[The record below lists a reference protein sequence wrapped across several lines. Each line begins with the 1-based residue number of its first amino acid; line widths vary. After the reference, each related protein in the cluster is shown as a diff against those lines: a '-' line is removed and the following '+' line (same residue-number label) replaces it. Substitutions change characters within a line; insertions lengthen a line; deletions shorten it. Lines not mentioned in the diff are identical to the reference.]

1 MESISKS
8 AFLPFLRGQ
17 SLNWLKIEVVVQM
30 QVVEV
35 LSVDQK
41 VKHVVALP
49 TDVETCLNPVE
60 FSQLEE
66 LGGLK
71 SFEQISFVLR
81 LWFFVMQ
88 RIQNP
93 TLKKLLI
100 THSNF
105 DGVSLRAVFFKPIWH
120 QGDVASTSCDSCA
133 LVKRSW
139 RPVEIDAI
147 CSVFCEEGLLRQK
160 WFDSIG
166 KSKVLKLF
174 VSNCI
179 LVDLRIKF
187 FKLLVL
193 IGRHR
198 VDYLVIVEDRDFW
211 IIAFNKAYCR
221 EMIGA

>member
-1 MESISKS
+1 MLEVLSHSNLPHQPILVPIHSSQVTNMCKDILQTICQLKCFNITKSILYMRIHNQLNHPQDFTTKMESISKS

-105 DGVSLRAVFFKPIWH
+105 DGVSLRAVFFKPI
-120 QGDVASTSCDSCA
+120 
-133 LVKRSW
+133 
-139 RPVEIDAI
+139 
-147 CSVFCEEGLLRQK
+147 
-160 WFDSIG
+160 
-166 KSKVLKLF
+166 
-174 VSNCI
+174 
-179 LVDLRIKF
+179 
-187 FKLLVL
+187 
-193 IGRHR
+193 
-198 VDYLVIVEDRDFW
+198 
-211 IIAFNKAYCR
+211 
-221 EMIGA
+221 